1 MSYGLI
7 YRVPFSSLDKDICVV
22 EIEKEGY
29 GGEPMELT
37 AGGTPFTVDIEDEE
51 FLYTPIR
58 FSSAKLDI
66 VGSDY
71 LRSLFST
78 AYKEY
83 RVTFK
88 RNESVTWC
96 GYIKPELY
104 TQDYSSN
111 LFTLEL
117 ECMSAMSVLEF
128 IDYTMKGDNKAFVSL
143 WYLLKRCIEAAGG
156 KYTAVYV
163 PHVYASGSE
172 GYASGENIIEK
183 MLISEQNFFDEDD
196 KPMKLKEVLEE
207 ICKFLNWTCVDWM
220 GELYFVDVDHEGKY
234 YKYDLSLATRE
245 EVSVNSAVVQD
256 IGFAGSDHSL
266 DILPGYNKVTVK
278 CSNYPVDKLLP
289 EEDFSA
295 LKEFSYSKQEKEI
308 DGKHSIY
315 SITEKR
321 FYYPGVYTLYQ
332 YIDTPSTKPMSEEEL
347 EARKD
352 EPNNILGAMNI
363 KRIIYKTVD
372 GEPDIHN
379 YNWEEL
385 IQVRRGFKRANGSH
399 DFLADRVPVI
409 EFEEVLPAASYSDG
423 AIVIEASVQITENND
438 LTVDEI
444 IRNGKV
450 RASCMLSIG
459 DWSYTGSEWVYA
471 DTNKWFD
478 IYFPMKDVL
487 AGGFGTIENTKKLSQ
502 PYDNLTGYIIELPKG
517 QPLIGSVSFKM
528 CALRPQDGNY
538 TSLFAGVGY
547 YLKDLRFSYA
557 ARNDIGAITD
567 KSDRLYE
574 NVLNENYINELDEI
588 ELKISSYNND
598 GACYSKVLIS
608 EGYNNWYL
616 TDNLY
621 NVLLDKRMR
630 PEELLIT
637 RIINHYSTTRIKLTQ
652 VIKNSKKISPIT
664 ILGDNFLVDKKFIN
678 SGGTIDYSMNRFEC
692 IMVER

>member
-51 FLYTPIR
+51 FLYIPTR

-71 LRSLFST
+71 LRQLFST

-143 WYLLKRCIEAAGG
+143 WYLLKRCIEEAGG
-156 KYTAVYV
+156 RYTAVYV

-245 EVSVNSAVVQD
+245 EVNVNSVVVQN

-278 CSNYPVDKLLP
+278 CSNYPVSSNLFEDIDYEKTELIATSREYNKEQNPDECIIKEYRKSEDLSIKLIKATSSGSIEVVDMDSYKDKP
-289 EEDFSA
+289 EELND
-295 LKEFSYSKQEKEI
+295 L
-308 DGKHSIY
+308 
-315 SITEKR
+315 
-321 FYYPGVYTLYQ
+321 
-332 YIDTPSTKPMSEEEL
+332 
-347 EARKD
+347 
-352 EPNNILGAMNI
+352 LGARLVRTCSFNPQDSEI
-363 KRIIYKTVD
+363 S
-372 GEPDIHN
+372 E
-379 YNWEEL
+379 YNFDNS
-385 IQVRRGFKRANGSH
+385 IQVRMKDKTHDLTELVPQDHIYPVLSLRNRTERVYPPGVFCLTGSTMPFF
-399 DFLADRVPVI
+399 DNENMSLLNQEYV
-409 EFEEVLPAASYSDG
+409 
-423 AIVIEASVQITENND
+423 TENMVGVFSLRVGD
-438 LTVDEI
+438 KYYGLFRYTDGSGGTWWGKSERVFTP
-444 IRNGKV
+444 IRLEGKGFV
-450 RASCMLSIG
+450 SYKNRKTPDMPYKGLKGVILKIDKTLIG
-459 DWSYTGSEWVYA
+459 D
-471 DTNKWFD
+471 
-478 IYFPMKDVL
+478 
-487 AGGFGTIENTKKLSQ
+487 
-502 PYDNLTGYIIELPKG
+502 IELM
-517 QPLIGSVSFKM
+517 I
-528 CALRPQDGNY
+528 CADKEAESNPH
-538 TSLFAGVGY
+538 TPIGY
-547 YLKDLRFSYA
+547 YLKDLKIVYQKPDDVEANESK
-557 ARNDIGAITD
+557 D
-567 KSDRLYE
+567 SDRIYE

-598 GACYSKVLIS
+598 GACYSKILVDN
-608 EGYNNWYL
+608 EYL